1 MYYDEMTGI
10 TFKYPCKFYKLCNYF
25 KSLILEFMGSEFT
38 IAEMEFMRKEA
49 IQSFLMAKNYALTGD
64 RYMVEVNISQIK
76 KIQKRVHVN
85 VNIDDIVIDPQLEKK
100 YLVTTIDFY
109 FNQLENAVRLNNKND
124 IDWYNTLIKR
134 YTLKLNQNILKR
146 IENILQLPHDD
157 LNDEAEHLIQNAEK
171 FAGKG
176 DETMMNYYIKLATDS
191 TLTLTLPMKKRI
203 ASMTVDPNVKKS
215 FIQNEI
221 QTIYQQ
227 AMNSAKKGDLKLM
240 EYNIHSLISNGKEID
255 EDVLDRINEI
265 KQAYHEFKYSKS
277 F

>member
-10 TFKYPCKFYKLCNYF
+10 AFKFPCKFYKLSNYF

-49 IQSFLMAKNYALTGD
+49 RQSFLMAKNYALTGD

-76 KIQKRVHVN
+76 KIQKRVYVN
-85 VNIDDIVIDPQLEKK
+85 VNTEDIIIDVHLEKK
-100 YLVTTIDFY
+100 YLISTIDFY

-134 YTLKLNQNILKR
+134 YTFKLNQNILKR

-157 LNDEAEHLIQNAEK
+157 LNNEAEHLIQNAEK
-171 FAGKG
+171 FARKG
-176 DETMMNYYIKLATDS
+176 DEAMMNYYIKLATDFK
-191 TLTLTLPMKKRI
+191 LTLTIEMKKKI
-203 ASMTVDPNVKKS
+203 KSLSVDPNVKKS

-227 AMNSAKKGDLKLM
+227 AINSAKKGDLKLM
-240 EYNIHSLISNGKEID
+240 EYNIHSLMNNGKEIN
-255 EDVLDRINEI
+255 ENVLDKIDEI
-265 KQAYHEFKYSKS
+265 KHAYHEFKYSKS